1 MPCVAIMVNGEKS
14 RQRSPHVDSFHVL
27 EILSCTGD
35 LVAGGL
41 LVFEPGHLG
50 GTRINS
56 GTSALIGR
64 HMGEVLSC
72 SGVHR
77 ENVVICKPERRP
89 VPAPGLASDPGF
101 PMHPLRL

>member
-1 MPCVAIMVNGEKS
+1 M
-14 RQRSPHVDSFHVL
+14 
-27 EILSCTGD
+27 
-35 LVAGGL
+35 
-41 LVFEPGHLG
+41 FEPGYLR

-56 GTSALIGR
+56 GTNALIRR

-77 ENVVICKPERRP
+77 ENVVICKPGRRP
-89 VPAPGLASDPGF
+89 VPAPGLASDLGF

>member
-1 MPCVAIMVNGEKS
+1 M
-14 RQRSPHVDSFHVL
+14 
-27 EILSCTGD
+27 
-35 LVAGGL
+35 
-41 LVFEPGHLG
+41 FEPGHLG

-56 GTSALIGR
+56 GTSALIRR

-77 ENVVICKPERRP
+77 ENVVICKSERRP
-89 VPAPGLASDPGF
+89 VPAPGLTSDPGF